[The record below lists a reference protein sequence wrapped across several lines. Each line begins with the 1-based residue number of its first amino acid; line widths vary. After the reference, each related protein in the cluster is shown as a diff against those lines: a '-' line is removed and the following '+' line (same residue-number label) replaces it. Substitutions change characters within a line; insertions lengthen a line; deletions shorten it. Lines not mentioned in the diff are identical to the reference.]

1 MSRSKLIFK
10 SVSNIVGFNQGVLIV
25 LVDETETR
33 QLSVLCDKSMLYQIG
48 LRLSGNV
55 IAKTLLP
62 EALLGAFGFARGD
75 NDMELFVYNIV
86 DGQYKVILTDNRQ
99 STSVRIRMSDAVLL
113 TLISDIPMFVSEPLL
128 EQQGTPYIEGSK
140 NLSVPLNSLS
150 NAMLD
155 EALGMAVRSEN
166 YELACRLRDEKQRR
180 ADGNMSIGGFETDV
194 K

>member
-10 SVSNIVGFNQGVLIV
+10 SVSNIVGFNQGGLIV

-113 TLISDIPMFVSEPLL
+113 TLISDIPMFISEPLL

-166 YELACRLRDEKQRR
+166 YELAC
-180 ADGNMSIGGFETDV
+180 
-194 K
+194 

>member
-1 MSRSKLIFK
+1 
-10 SVSNIVGFNQGVLIV
+10 
-25 LVDETETR
+25 
-33 QLSVLCDKSMLYQIG
+33 
-48 LRLSGNV
+48 
-55 IAKTLLP
+55 
-62 EALLGAFGFARGD
+62 
-75 NDMELFVYNIV
+75 MELFVYNIV

-113 TLISDIPMFVSEPLL
+113 TLISDIPMFISEPLL